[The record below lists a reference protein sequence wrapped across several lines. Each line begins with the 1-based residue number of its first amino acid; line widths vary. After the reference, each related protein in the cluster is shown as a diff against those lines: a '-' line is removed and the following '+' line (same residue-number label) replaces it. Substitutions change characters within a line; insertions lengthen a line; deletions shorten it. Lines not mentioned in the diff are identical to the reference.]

1 MIWEKR
7 IAVNANLSGL
17 TLLHMKEWSL
27 DGDLTPILQS
37 LPLLERLIIRSWRG
51 VVSSRAFLPM
61 DAHGTSGLKQTS
73 GDGQTLALLCPRL
86 HTLEVEGQDPSVEPE
101 LIPTLKEIVTL
112 RAEYGFPLKHF
123 TFSGFWLKPGTRY
136 EVNGMDGSFTME
148 KLVLPEAE
156 AFKLDI

>member
-17 TLLHMKEWSL
+17 TLLHMKEWSF

-51 VVSSRAFLPM
+51 VVSFRAFLPM

-86 HTLEVEGQDPSVEPE
+86 HTLEVEGQDPSVD
-101 LIPTLKEIVTL
+101 
-112 RAEYGFPLKHF
+112 RARADTYSQGDCHSSCRLWI
-123 TFSGFWLKPGTRY
+123 S
-136 EVNGMDGSFTME
+136 
-148 KLVLPEAE
+148 PEALHIFWVL
-156 AFKLDI
+156 AQAWNPI